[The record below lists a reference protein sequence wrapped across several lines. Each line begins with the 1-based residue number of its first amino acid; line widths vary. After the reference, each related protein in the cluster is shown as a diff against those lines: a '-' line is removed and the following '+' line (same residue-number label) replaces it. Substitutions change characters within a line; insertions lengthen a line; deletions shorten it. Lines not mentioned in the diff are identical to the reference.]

1 MKLLPIIAIL
11 TGLFLFS
18 CGDDEPELPA
28 CIDAE
33 LQVFI
38 TESCS
43 GSATLELWRFRGQDV
58 YYFNSG
64 TCVSEPF
71 ADIFDAECNLLCT
84 LGGISGNGICDGTD
98 WNGNATLTSTLFE
111 N

>member
-1 MKLLPIIAIL
+1 MKLFTIL
-11 TGLFLFS
+11 SLFITLAFFS
-18 CGDDEPELPA
+18 CGDDELDLPT
-28 CIDAE
+28 CIDTE
-33 LQVFI
+33 LQTFI

-58 YYFNSG
+58 YCFNYGSCISD
-64 TCVSEPF
+64 TY

-84 LGGISGNGICDGTD
+84 LGGTSGNNQCDGVAWD
-98 WNGNATLTSTLFE
+98 QNAEIISTLYR